1 MSTAE
6 IKFNLYQ
13 LISSIND
20 SASLD
25 AAYKLLLKTKKSK
38 VDFWDELSNA
48 EKTAIEIGI
57 AQADRGELVSHES
70 VMAKVNKKF
79 KL

>member
-25 AAYKLLLKTKKSK
+25 AAYKLLLKKKK
-38 VDFWDELSNA
+38 KEIDFWDELSVE
-48 EKTAIEIGI
+48 EKSAIEEGI
-57 AQADRGELVSHES
+57 SQADSGEFISHKE
-70 VMAKVNKKF
+70 VMAEVKKKF